1 MKKEYAIK
9 DHVWIHNGERDLV
22 KGRVVEVIDLT
33 HLNEG
38 HSKDEELYVIEIE
51 TGIDNIYEVRPYDL
65 ISPDATGPIQLFR
78 IPESRRANRLF
89 KKMGMDAPVGEEVV
103 ALVTP
108 SSVGNVV
115 DIGTSKPRRKY
126 YRKPK
131 K

>member
-9 DHVWIHNGERDLV
+9 DQVWIHNGEHSLV

-38 HSKDEELYVIEIE
+38 HDKNDELYIIEIE
-51 TGIDNIYEVRPYDL
+51 TGIDNVYEVRPYDL
-65 ISPDATGPIQLFR
+65 ISPNAQGPIQLFR
-78 IPESRRANRLF
+78 VAETRHANRLF
-89 KKMGMDAPVGEEVV
+89 RKMGMNAPIGEEVV
-103 ALVTP
+103 ALATEAP
-108 SSVGNVV
+108 ASEP
-115 DIGTSKPRRKY
+115 KPRRKY

>member
-9 DHVWIHNGERDLV
+9 DQVWIHNGEKTLV
-22 KGRVVEVIDLT
+22 QGRVVEVIDLT

-89 KKMGMDAPVGEEVV
+89 KKMGMDAPIGEEVV

-108 SSVGNVV
+108 STIDPAV
-115 DIGTSKPRRKY
+115 TKPRRKY

>member
-9 DHVWIHNGERDLV
+9 DHVWIHNGEHALV

-65 ISPDATGPIQLFR
+65 ISPDATGPVQLFR

-89 KKMGMDAPVGEEVV
+89 KKMGMNAPIGEEVV

-108 SSVGNVV
+108 
-115 DIGTSKPRRKY
+115 GTIDPTITKPRRKY

>member
-9 DHVWIHNGERDLV
+9 DQVWIHLGERSLV

-38 HSKDEELYVIEIE
+38 HDKNNELYIIEIE
-51 TGIDNIYEVRPYDL
+51 TGIDNVYEVRPYDL
-65 ISPDATGPIQLFR
+65 ISPNAQGPIQLFR
-78 IPESRRANRLF
+78 DSSTRRANRMF
-89 KKMGMDAPVGEEVV
+89 KKMGMDAPIGEEVEVV
-103 ALVTP
+103 ALAT
-108 SSVGNVV
+108 
-115 DIGTSKPRRKY
+115 DAESKPRRKY